1 MRIHFIAIGGAAMHN
16 LAMAVATKAGYIVT
30 GSDDE
35 IFDPARTHL
44 QEAGLLPEEMGWHP
58 EKITSDIDAIILGMH
73 AREDNPELVRAREL
87 GIKIYSF
94 PEYLYEQTKDK
105 IRIVVGG
112 SHGKTSTTSMILY
125 VLQHLGIE
133 ADYMVGAQIEG
144 FERMVR
150 LSDTAKYAVFEGDE
164 YLTSPLDLRS
174 KFLWYHPHVAILTG
188 IAWDHINVFPTFEGY
203 VDTFRKFVDGIEENG
218 TFIYYKHDANLC
230 EIASQARPDIQLV
243 PYEAYNN
250 STPSYTTPHNA
261 TPFKIFGRHNM
272 ENLQAAALACQ
283 QIGVKLEDFYREI
296 STFTGASNRLELI
309 DEIGT
314 NVAYKDFAH
323 SPSKLRA
330 TVNAVRER
338 YPEKQLVAA
347 MELHTFSSL
356 MADFLPQYEGCM
368 AQADV
373 ALVYFNPK
381 VIEHKRLTPIT
392 AEEVRKAF
400 GTENVE
406 VFTDSQLL
414 QERLRSLTYDN
425 TALLMMTSGTFDGVN
440 IPEFAKELISSN
452 KVNSKKKQ
460 AKLPYTHCLNCGAEL
475 QGKYCHVCGQEATS
489 KTPTVGAFL
498 VEYANHAFIWDSN
511 FFKTLWNLISRPG
524 YLTKEFIAGKFASH
538 EHPLKL
544 NMFLL
549 FVLIT
554 LFVFFAGTEK
564 MSNSV
569 HNLTHSES
577 VRPGIQL
584 EFLIKN
590 GYTERINESPR
601 DTVHLLAPLF
611 LVERY
616 PEVLSNIE
624 TIEDT
629 DGKGLD
635 KWIAVLPHVLIEDSI
650 VMLDE
655 SGYYRFNQQ
664 SKAGEN
670 ELKMVNTVWS
680 EMVKLIAKYFP
691 LLILFTAPF
700 LAIALGI
707 VQRKSRI
714 PRIHHFIFAL
724 HYTAFLEL
732 LMICIFLLHLTLS
745 PPMEWLQW
753 VMIIGSCVYLT
764 IAFRNVYGTTTW
776 TMAALKAL
784 FTSVVYVLIGMAIFF
799 VIFIVACFITANNA
813 MIS

>member
-16 LAMAVATKAGYIVT
+16 LAMAVATKAGYVVT

-188 IAWDHINVFPTFEGY
+188 IAWDHINVFPTFDGY

-218 TFIYYKHDANLC
+218 TFIYYKNDSNLC
-230 EIASQARPDIQLV
+230 EIASRARKDIQV
-243 PYEAYNN
+243 IPYEAYQGDVRMR
-250 STPSYTTPHNA
+250 
-261 TPFKIFGRHNM
+261 IFGRHNM
-272 ENLQAAALACQ
+272 ENLQAAALACE
-283 QIGVKLEDFYREI
+283 QIGVKREDFYREI
-296 STFTGASNRLELI
+296 ATFTGASNRLEFI
-309 DEIGT
+309 DEIGD
-314 NVAYKDFAH
+314 NIAYKDFAH

-330 TVNAVRER
+330 TVNAVRKH
-338 YPEKQLVAA
+338 YPEKQLVAC

-368 AQADV
+368 EQADK
-373 ALVYFNPK
+373 AFVYFNPK
-381 VIEHKRLTPIT
+381 VLEHKKLPPIS

-406 VFTDSQLL
+406 VFTDSQAL
-414 QERLRSLTYDN
+414 QARLREIEYKN
-425 TALLMMTSGTFDGVN
+425 TALLMMSSGNFDGVN
-440 IPEFAKELISSN
+440 IPAFAKELISSN
-452 KVNSKKKQ
+452 KENDRSKKKD
-460 AKLPYTHCLNCGAEL
+460 KLPYTHCLNCGTEL
-475 QGKYCHVCGQEATS
+475 QGKYCHICGQEATS
-489 KTPTVGAFL
+489 KTPSVGAFL

-511 FFKTLWNLISRPG
+511 FLKTLWNLIRRPG

-564 MSNSV
+564 MNNSV
-569 HNLTHSES
+569 HNLTYSES

-590 GYTERINESPR
+590 GYAENMKESPR
-601 DTVHLLAPLF
+601 DTVQLLAPLF
-611 LVERY
+611 LAERY

-629 DGKGLD
+629 DGEGLD

-655 SGYYRFNQQ
+655 SGFYRFNQQ

-691 LLILFTAPF
+691 LLVLFTAPF
-700 LAIALGI
+700 LSIALGI
-707 VQRKSRI
+707 VQRKNRI

-753 VMIIGSCVYLT
+753 VMIIGSCLYLT

-776 TMAALKAL
+776 TMSALKAL
-784 FTSVVYVLIGMAIFF
+784 FTSMVYMLICLVIFF
-799 VIFIVACFITANNA
+799 LIFIVACFVVVNQTL
-813 MIS
+813 IS

>member
-1 MRIHFIAIGGAAMHN
+1 M
-16 LAMAVATKAGYIVT
+16 V
-30 GSDDE
+30 
-35 IFDPARTHL
+35 
-44 QEAGLLPEEMGWHP
+44 
-58 EKITSDIDAIILGMH
+58 
-73 AREDNPELVRAREL
+73 
-87 GIKIYSF
+87 
-94 PEYLYEQTKDK
+94 
-105 IRIVVGG
+105 
-112 SHGKTSTTSMILY
+112 
-125 VLQHLGIE
+125 
-133 ADYMVGAQIEG
+133 DYMVGAQIEG

-188 IAWDHINVFPTFEGY
+188 IAWDHINVFPTFDGY

-218 TFIYYKHDANLC
+218 TFIYYKHDSNLC
-230 EIASQARPDIQLV
+230 EIASQARKDIKQL
-243 PYEAYNN
+243 PYEAYEP
-250 STPSYTTPHNA
+250 TPDLSL
-261 TPFKIFGRHNM
+261 KIFGRHNM
-272 ENLQAAALACQ
+272 ENLQAAALACE

-296 STFTGASNRLELI
+296 ATFTGASNRLELI
-309 DEIGT
+309 DEMGT

-440 IPEFAKELISSN
+440 IPEFAKELIRSN
-452 KVNSKKKQ
+452 KDHSNKQ

-475 QGKYCHVCGQEATS
+475 QGNYCHVCGQEATS

-564 MSNSV
+564 MNNSV
-569 HNLTHSES
+569 HNLTHNEA
-577 VRPGIQL
+577 VVAGVQI
-584 EFLIKN
+584 EFMIDKGELD
-590 GYTERINESPR
+590 TTLLSPE
-601 DTVHLLAPLF
+601 DTVLLLAPLF
-611 LVERY
+611 FADQHPGFIRC
-616 PEVLSNIE
+616 I
-624 TIEDT
+624 DT
-629 DGKGLD
+629 LEYTNDKGLD
-635 KWIAVLPHVLIEDSI
+635 KWIAVVPHTFIEDSI
-650 VMLDE
+650 IVEYE
-655 SGYYRFNQQ
+655 SGCYRLNQ
-664 SKAGEN
+664 
-670 ELKMVNTVWS
+670 ELKAAQKELMIINSTGQKMVDI
-680 EMVKLIAKYFP
+680 IARYFP
-691 LLILFTAPF
+691 LLVLFTAPF
-700 LAIALGI
+700 LAMSLRF

-724 HYTAFLEL
+724 HYTAFLEVI
-732 LMICIFLLHLTLS
+732 MICIFLLHLTLS
-745 PPMEWLQW
+745 PPMWLLQCIM
-753 VMIIGSCVYLT
+753 VIGSCLYLT
-764 IAFRNVYGTTTW
+764 IAFRNVYGTSTW
-776 TMAALKAL
+776 TKAMLKAL
-784 FTSVVYVLIGMAIFF
+784 FTSVVYVLIGLGVFLGILIVAFF
-799 VIFIVACFITANNA
+799 VAINHAL
-813 MIS
+813 IS